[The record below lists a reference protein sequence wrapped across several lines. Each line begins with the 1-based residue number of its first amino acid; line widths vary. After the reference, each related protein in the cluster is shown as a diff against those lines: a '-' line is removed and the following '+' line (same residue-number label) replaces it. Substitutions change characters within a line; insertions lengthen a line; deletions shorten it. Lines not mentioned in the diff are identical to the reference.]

1 MLTGGG
7 AVPRRV
13 GVGAASDG
21 SSENEVVVKD
31 GCDTDT
37 EEERGQ

>member
-7 AVPRRV
+7 AVLRRV